1 MTPTDSKSKRSHVLL
16 TLGILFTIGGAARF
30 LPSALAKA
38 EAPSAT
44 ASHEAETVDTEDHAP
59 EHTADPKPE
68 THAETTT
75 DTAHPDTAT
84 ALVGEVCLSGET
96 ARQIAKDRALVDAEM
111 ATLRAKEIELKD
123 WQAQLKAETTDLQS
137 LQQALDAKWAEMQ
150 QGSTADIKHL
160 AQMYGSMK
168 PDQAAQIFDKMDP
181 GFAAGFLRKL
191 SSSQA
196 GLILA
201 AMETQKAYI
210 VSVKLA
216 SMNNDVRIA
225 GNN

>member
-1 MTPTDSKSKRSHVLL
+1 MQQTKSKRSHVLL

-38 EAPSAT
+38 EGPIAAVDHAATPAKAEEHSAAPEEDHS
-44 ASHEAETVDTEDHAP
+44 AETTPD
-59 EHTADPKPE
+59 
-68 THAETTT
+68 THAEPTH
-75 DTAHPDTAT
+75 AAT
-84 ALVGEVCLSGET
+84 PVAADAQVCLTGET
-96 ARQIAKDRALVDAEM
+96 ARQISKDRALVDVEM

-123 WQAQLKAETTDLQS
+123 WQAKLRAETTDLQA
-137 LQQALDAKWAEMQ
+137 LQQALDAKWEEMQ
-150 QGSTADIKHL
+150 AGSSADIKHL

-168 PDQAAQIFDKMDP
+168 PDQAAQIFNKMDP

-191 SSSQA
+191 TSSQA

-201 AMETQKAYI
+201 AMETEKAYI

-225 GNN
+225 GKK